1 MQLRMRPAA
10 ALSME
15 CMTECA
21 QFVADSIA
29 DMTADDIQYT
39 VKWVADDDDNDDTV
53 NVTST
58 DDKGDQVVCDMDT
71 QQEPE
76 PVPDAE
82 LGVPGGG
89 EGIPQAPDTHD
100 VLEPVAHDEAGE
112 LEQQDSATGPL
123 DQELEFL
130 DVEWT

>member
-1 MQLRMRPAA
+1 
-10 ALSME
+10 ME

-21 QFVADSIA
+21 QFVADGIA
-29 DMTADDIQYT
+29 NMTTDDLKDM
-39 VKWVADDDDNDDTV
+39 VKWVDDHDDNDDTV

-76 PVPDAE
+76 PVSDAE
-82 LGVPGGG
+82 LGVLGGD
-89 EGIPQAPDTHD
+89 EGIPQAPDK
-100 VLEPVAHDEAGE
+100 LERVAQVAHDEAGE
-112 LEQQDSATGPL
+112 FEQQVGATGPL